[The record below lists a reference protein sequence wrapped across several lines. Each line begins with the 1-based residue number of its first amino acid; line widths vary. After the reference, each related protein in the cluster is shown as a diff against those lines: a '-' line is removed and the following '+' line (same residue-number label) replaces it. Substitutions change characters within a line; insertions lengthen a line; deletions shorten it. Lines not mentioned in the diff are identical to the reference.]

1 MMFFKKKKFPISDN
15 DKNWVQESF
24 RWLIEVY
31 GYPTGKTKTI
41 FFTNDFFPHTFSQK
55 KINIDFLINDFSNLF
70 NIDRGRISFIIDEDI
85 RDTIDTPYQIDGH
98 IENTELFVDRS
109 TGKNLYK
116 IVIAKSLLLNT
127 GQLLLNIDI
136 NFIKIRLTESKI
148 EYETDEDN
156 EHFVYLAGIFS
167 GHGLILYRNLI
178 DSGTSSDNFWQ
189 KKWRYISIMPEPVM
203 TYALAL
209 YCNLFDED
217 DPAWKSILSAD
228 LKNKFENAVEF
239 VKADGNPLFNKQE
252 LNANNSYNQAVSYYE
267 RNDFNNAIVEFQKAL
282 FATTDSYLK
291 ADIYNFIGYS
301 YLRMQ
306 EYQKSILQ
314 FQKALEIRP
323 GYGYANDNLGFAF
336 IMSGDLDSG
345 KFYLNTALKTENND
359 AGYSYRNFA
368 LYHQKRQEYEQAEE
382 YFQKAFNNILIPID
396 FLEYFYAQF
405 LFEVGKKEDGM
416 SFLKIAIEKG
426 EPEAIKL
433 MNSLN
438 QS

>member
-1 MMFFKKKKFPISDN
+1 
-15 DKNWVQESF
+15 
-24 RWLIEVY
+24 
-31 GYPTGKTKTI
+31 
-41 FFTNDFFPHTFSQK
+41 
-55 KINIDFLINDFSNLF
+55 
-70 NIDRGRISFIIDEDI
+70 
-85 RDTIDTPYQIDGH
+85 
-98 IENTELFVDRS
+98 
-109 TGKNLYK
+109 
-116 IVIAKSLLLNT
+116 
-127 GQLLLNIDI
+127 
-136 NFIKIRLTESKI
+136 
-148 EYETDEDN
+148 
-156 EHFVYLAGIFS
+156 
-167 GHGLILYRNLI
+167 
-178 DSGTSSDNFWQ
+178 
-189 KKWRYISIMPEPVM
+189 
-203 TYALAL
+203 
-209 YCNLFDED
+209 
-217 DPAWKSILSAD
+217 
-228 LKNKFENAVEF
+228 
-239 VKADGNPLFNKQE
+239 
-252 LNANNSYNQAVSYYE
+252 
-267 RNDFNNAIVEFQKAL
+267 
-282 FATTDSYLK
+282 
-291 ADIYNFIGYS
+291 
-301 YLRMQ
+301 MQ